1 MQSKPVLTLSC
12 LAWIFP
18 VCYRYETANSK
29 VSAHL
34 RCLRCGNP
42 VSMVCD
48 ECRATPPQ
56 PPEVDKGGE
65 LLLNPKHQQTPTSA
79 SSTDGTMPS
88 TQMKLIPTSP
98 SQDSDSESLHVEL
111 VVMDSRDR
119 SQSQPQQGDRQSESL
134 SHQQCSSPTQDS
146 DSESMCLECQPA
158 TPDSPGGAME
168 LSVSV
173 ETGFR

>member
-1 MQSKPVLTLSC
+1 M
-12 LAWIFP
+12 
-18 VCYRYETANSK
+18 
-29 VSAHL
+29 
-34 RCLRCGNP
+34 
-42 VSMVCD
+42 
-48 ECRATPPQ
+48 TPPQ

-65 LLLNPKHQQTPTSA
+65 LLVNPEHQQTSTSA
-79 SSTDGTMPS
+79 SSADGTMPS

-98 SQDSDSESLHVEL
+98 SQDTDSESLHVEL

-119 SQSQPQQGDRQSESL
+119 SQSQPQQDRRSESL
-134 SHQQCSSPTQDS
+134 SYQLCSSPTQES

-173 ETGFR
+173 ERLDCVFYIYLCFYFS